1 MDFQEWRW
9 IKIVLFCVAVVAVK
23 ACIWRSKGVYDQF
36 HGAPPKFSALFV
48 FGDSLADCGN
58 NNYINTSVAARA
70 NFAPYGK
77 TFFGT
82 PTGRFSDGRTIFD
95 FLASR
100 MGMHFPAPWF
110 QSRVGLVS
118 SEGANFASAGSGLL
132 DSTFQHLNVIS
143 FGRQVKEFRD
153 AFYMVGGVSGYP
165 AQQMLSDSVIAI
177 NIGANDIAGNYLTNS
192 SFNHKVRPQAFIQSL
207 LEIYKHYLLELHEIG
222 GRKFVVFGIG
232 PLGCS
237 PGMRYAGLA
246 KWKGGCDE
254 TANEMFQ
261 EFNLGLQKLIRHL
274 NRNLIGSTF
283 LYVNTYDLVLGIINN
298 GKTLGFSEIES
309 ACCGEGT
316 FNAGVG
322 CGQKSEHSVCED
334 ASRHIFWDSFHPTE
348 AVQKI
353 IAEEVWGGNSSV
365 FPSNLRNV
373 IHAPASPYI
382 HSFTA

>member
-1 MDFQEWRW
+1 MDFQGWKW
-9 IKIVLFCVAVVAVK
+9 IKIVVFCVAFVVVK
-23 ACIWRSKGVYDQF
+23 ACVWRGKGVYDQYV
-36 HGAPPKFSALFV
+36 GAPPKFSSLFV
-48 FGDSLADCGN
+48 LGDSLAECGN

-70 NFAPYGK
+70 NFAPYGR

-100 MGMHFPAPWF
+100 IGVRFPSPWF
-110 QSRVGLVS
+110 QSRVDLVT

-143 FGRQVKEFRD
+143 FGRQVNEFRD
-153 AFYMVGGVSGYP
+153 AFDMLRGVSGYS
-165 AQQMLSDSVIAI
+165 AQQMLSESLIAI
-177 NIGANDIAGNYLTNS
+177 NIGANDIAGNYLANS
-192 SFNHKVRPQAFIQSL
+192 SLNHNVRPQAFIQSL
-207 LEIYKHYLLELHEIG
+207 LKIYKHDLLKLHEIG
-222 GRKFVVFGIG
+222 GRKFIVFGIG

-261 EFNLGLQKLIRHL
+261 QFNLGLKKLIRHL

-283 LYVNTYDLVLGIINN
+283 LYVNTYDLVLDIINN
-298 GKTLGFSEIES
+298 GETLGFSEIGS
-309 ACCGEGT
+309 ACCGEGQ

-322 CGQKSEHSVCED
+322 CGQKSEKSVCED
-334 ASRHIFWDSFHPTE
+334 ASRYIFWDSFHPTE

-353 IAEEVWGGNSSV
+353 IAEEVWGGKSSV
-365 FPSNLRNV
+365 FPTNLRNV
-373 IHAPASPYI
+373 INSPASSHIPFF
-382 HSFTA
+382 SA